1 MKSALRALFGLF
13 LVATPVSGVS
23 AEQEGENPRL
33 ILVLSIDQMRFD
45 YLTRFD
51 DLFTGG
57 LRTLL
62 DRGAIMTDAKYRHA
76 STETATFTTYEASA
90 LNHRSNLNLLR
101 FALKQPTCQPS
112 DRENRTFTT

>member
-76 STETATFTTYEASA
+76 STETGPGHSTLISGRHPKKAKA
-90 LNHRSNLNLLR
+90 LL
-101 FALKQPTCQPS
+101 
-112 DRENRTFTT
+112 